1 MEELL
6 DTYGST
12 LTTVT
17 LEPKSGGMFEV
28 TYDGLL
34 IFSKRLSRRFPEQ
47 GEIVQTIEQLKAEP
61 HIRTKLFVL
70 GLARRLPRFV
80 KKIGK
85 RFLVPVLTRMVAGEQ
100 QRAG

>member
-12 LTTVT
+12 LTAVT
-17 LEPKSGGMFEV
+17 LEPRSGGMFEV

-34 IFSKRLSRRFPEQ
+34 IFSKRRLSRFPEQ

-61 HIRTKLFVL
+61 HIRAKLFAL
-70 GLARRLPRFV
+70 GVARRSPRFI

-85 RFLVPVLTRMVAGEQ
+85 RFLVPVLTRMVAGKQ
-100 QRAG
+100 KRA